1 MEPNKN
7 YWTLGEIATLQ
18 RKEKMIKTSGLTDY
32 GRYIGSR
39 YICIR
44 EEGDGQRG
52 ILMKVLGKVYSD
64 QVKVVGG
71 EPFSKDDRDE
81 AFEGRRYFSY
91 PFPNSVEL
99 KEVLDILRGN
109 DDLLRKF
116 DHAKMH
122 VNPNAMF
129 WVNETSRNMFMMKTP
144 QVYGSSDGQLS
155 SPSDDTPYYRVSMVY
170 FSKGE
175 LHW

>member
-1 MEPNKN
+1 MESNKN
-7 YWTLGEIATLQ
+7 CWTLGEIATLP
-18 RKEKMIKTSGLTDY
+18 RMEKPIKTSGLTAY
-32 GRYIGSR
+32 ERYIGSR

-44 EEGDGQRG
+44 EESDGQRG
-52 ILMKVLGKVYSD
+52 ILMKVLGKVYYD
-64 QVKVVGG
+64 QIKMVGG

-81 AFEGRRYFSY
+81 DFVGRRYFSY
-91 PFPNSVEL
+91 PFPNSIEL

-109 DDLLRKF
+109 DGLLRKF
-116 DHAKMH
+116 EDAKMH
-122 VNPNAMF
+122 VNPNSMF
-129 WVNETSRNMFMMKTP
+129 WVNESSRNMFMMKTP